1 MKIPLRSPQL
11 VGSGAAEGVPFFVAG
26 KIGGF
31 FHMCKL
37 GRLANWVSNWVISS
51 NIPHFIIVGY
61 TPFTNHL
68 PYDHQQQNGPL
79 SR

>member
-31 FHMCKL
+31 FHMRKL

-51 NIPHFIIVGY
+51 NIS
-61 TPFTNHL
+61 HL
-68 PYDHQQQNGPL
+68 
-79 SR
+79 